1 MPIKSIEIPRCCID
15 PSTSTEGCQEA
26 VSVDGIDYL
35 STSFLPDDALS
46 HIINF
51 LSAASLTRLREC
63 NRKLRH
69 AASLDS
75 AGWQNHALGLWSGK
89 VTVCRT
95 ARELLAESR
104 RPAKETPS
112 TRAYMAMEAYK
123 KSIVDATR
131 RQEITPEEL
140 CFDSAPNV
148 SGIRWSFRFKESAGR
163 DWTSWDPWWARQDA
177 RQLVFLRDGTVLQ
190 AHPHGAGGIV
200 RVHHGTPLYEVFSE
214 RDVHRD
220 GTAGG
225 PSRRIEMTWRFVRRP
240 LDLARRPP
248 GAYVRVT
255 VGGRDVPTYIV
266 RRTPDDSWGFVL
278 ESCWGVYASCDL
290 ASRAPAP
297 ATPGRRLLRRTRE
310 GGLWVDAEESDGEG
324 GPEHENTRNVRRRTD
339 LFVEEYPGN
348 SQWREALLY
357 NIGAV
362 TLPDGNSTSEFDNA
376 WRNATMMR

>member
-1 MPIKSIEIPRCCID
+1 MSTDDSIGTYDSLFDDDTITLRTADHDLENAQGNEIAQEPTHDPPPWCMSSSCSRSCCSLCRPPAIFEAEDDSNACRPAGVSAFRCSSNDAQATHPSATLTKGVVGWRALPSISLCDGNCVDSSSCLNACRSLYRVPIKSIEIPRCCID

-148 SGIRWSFRFKESAGR
+148 SGITTLDHSFSKSLLNAFVLSYRVL
-163 DWTSWDPWWARQDA
+163 RQ
-177 RQLVFLRDGTVLQ
+177 RLRYPLVFSLQ
-190 AHPHGAGGIV
+190 G
-200 RVHHGTPLYEVFSE
+200 E
-214 RDVHRD
+214 RW
-220 GTAGG
+220 
-225 PSRRIEMTWRFVRRP
+225 P
-240 LDLARRPP
+240 
-248 GAYVRVT
+248 
-255 VGGRDVPTYIV
+255 
-266 RRTPDDSWGFVL
+266 
-278 ESCWGVYASCDL
+278 
-290 ASRAPAP
+290 
-297 ATPGRRLLRRTRE
+297 
-310 GGLWVDAEESDGEG
+310 
-324 GPEHENTRNVRRRTD
+324 
-339 LFVEEYPGN
+339 
-348 SQWREALLY
+348 
-357 NIGAV
+357 
-362 TLPDGNSTSEFDNA
+362 
-376 WRNATMMR
+376 